1 MLQDTLE
8 AHRGNMSDE
17 HLIDEQILKDIRFRV
32 LQNSTTAG
40 KYIQKYNQTL
50 G

>member
-1 MLQDTLE
+1 
-8 AHRGNMSDE
+8 MSDE

-32 LQNSTTAG
+32 LQNSTTSG